1 MSLQTYNPTGIV
13 HETSVDIGNTRALP
27 VTIKLT
33 QGDKTLPVIAVHLLN
48 NGQRYQMPQS
58 VQSATLNVLKA
69 DRHAVSL
76 NAEGTNNNRD
86 TLYFVVTEQTCAA
99 AGKATAN
106 VQIQE
111 SASSVAGTGTFY
123 IRIDP
128 DPTYEA
134 DFNDSAA
141 SDLEQLVQKAQ
152 AAAEKAE
159 ESATEAQQALAD
171 VQEAGETAVDNINT
185 AKTEA
190 ISSIKGAVQA
200 AQVAAGKAEEEADR
214 ASSSATQ
221 ANASATNADT
231 SAQEAQEAAEEAG
244 AHADRAASEATKAQ
258 EAAKKVD
265 SLSTSIS
272 AMFAAQRTGK
282 VYSVNLPIFANN
294 QSSTG
299 EKTRDNSG
307 LVCEPSTDTDE
318 GQDDYAEIP
327 LFKWY
332 NCNYVREDDS
342 FAKVTALEGMPDYKT
357 EGAVDVGVIYPM
369 MYYKRSIVGD
379 HVETIVSDSPHPELG
394 LKPFE
399 AGVRQDGTVMPYFIL
414 SKYYCGIASD
424 GKLRSQPNLVPKRA
438 QSYQNMIANF
448 GQKGTGYHGQTSHRE
463 TYAIIMQE
471 IKYATKSSQTI
482 AMGCTQYNL
491 QYAAAVKYAE
501 EHTYFPVTASQA
513 ANFVVGSRVSVGY
526 AGADNNIDRGVSSM
540 HAYADEALITKIE
553 DLGDGNKAVYIDCN
567 PFSTA
572 DVNGAKVYIS
582 TMHWHAGTTDS
593 VIGHHDGSMGSNT
606 NAKYPWRIQG
616 LEFNVGGYSVNSDV
630 VMNFMPDY
638 SKDVYQCKPWDIRKT
653 ALADIQELYTKIG
666 NVPANSNGT
675 GADLWIG
682 DIEVVNGTSFPSTQ
696 GNGSATG
703 VGDIIYAGGTSTSGL
718 REYLRCGHLWSGSHA
733 GLSFLF
739 CWASLSHAY
748 WYFVAAD

>member
-1 MSLQTYNPTGIV
+1 MSLATYSPTGIV
-13 HETSVDIGNTRALP
+13 HETNVDIGNTRMMP
-27 VTIKLT
+27 VVVKLT
-33 QGDKTLPVIAVHLLN
+33 QGDKTLPVIAVHLY
-48 NGQRYQMPQS
+48 NGGQKYQMPQS
-58 VQSATLNVLKA
+58 INDAKLNVLKA

-76 NAEGTNNNRD
+76 SAAGTNSNRD

-99 AGKATAN
+99 SGRATAN

-123 IRIDP
+123 IRVDP

-134 DFNDSAA
+134 DFNDSVVP
-141 SDLEQLVQKAQ
+141 DLEQLV
-152 AAAEKAE
+152 
-159 ESATEAQQALAD
+159 
-171 VQEAGETAVDNINT
+171 
-185 AKTEA
+185 
-190 ISSIKGAVQA
+190 
-200 AQVAAGKAEEEADR
+200 
-214 ASSSATQ
+214 
-221 ANASATNADT
+221 
-231 SAQEAQEAAEEAG
+231 QEAQEAAEAAG
-244 AHADRAASEATKAQ
+244 EQADRAASEATKAQ
-258 EAAKKVD
+258 EAA
-265 SLSTSIS
+265 LSADNLHTTIS

-282 VYSVNLPIFANN
+282 VYSVNIPIFANN

-299 EKTRDNSG
+299 EKTRDNTD
-307 LVCEPSTDTDE
+307 LVCKPSTDTDE

-399 AGVRQDGTVMPYFIL
+399 AGIRQDGTVMPYFIL

-424 GKLRSQPNLVPKRA
+424 GKLRSQPGLVPKRA
-438 QSYQNMIANF
+438 QSYQNMITNF
-448 GQKGTGYHGQTSHRE
+448 GKKGTGYHGQTSHRE
-463 TYAIIMQE
+463 TYAILMQE

-482 AMGCTQYNL
+482 AQGCTQYNL

-513 ANFVVGSRVSVGY
+513 ANVVVGSRVSVGY

-553 DLGDGNKAVYIDCN
+553 DLGDGNKAVYLDCN

-638 SKDVYQCKPWDIRKT
+638 SKDVYQCKPWDTRKT
-653 ALADIQELYTKIG
+653 ELADIQELYTKIG
-666 NVPANSNGT
+666 NVPANSNVT

-696 GNGSATG
+696 GSGNATG

-718 REYLRCGHLWSGSHA
+718 REYLRCGSLRSGSRA
-733 GLSFLF
+733 GLSSLG
-739 CWASLSHAY
+739 CGSSLSGAN
-748 WYFVAAD
+748 WDFVAAD

>member
-111 SASSVAGTGTFY
+111 SSTAVAGTGIFP
-123 IRIDP
+123 IMVDK

-134 DFNDSAA
+134 DFNDSVVP
-141 SDLEQLVQKAQ
+141 DLEQLV
-152 AAAEKAE
+152 
-159 ESATEAQQALAD
+159 
-171 VQEAGETAVDNINT
+171 
-185 AKTEA
+185 
-190 ISSIKGAVQA
+190 
-200 AQVAAGKAEEEADR
+200 
-214 ASSSATQ
+214 
-221 ANASATNADT
+221 
-231 SAQEAQEAAEEAG
+231 QEAQEAAEKAEEQ
-244 AHADRAASEATKAQ
+244 ADRAASEATKAQ
-258 EAAKKVD
+258 EAA
-265 SLSTSIS
+265 LSADNLHTTIS

-282 VYSVNLPIFANN
+282 IYSVNIPIFANN

-299 EKTRDNSG
+299 EKTRDNTG
-307 LVCEPSTDTDE
+307 LVCEPSTDSEE
-318 GQDDYAEIP
+318 GQDDYADIP

-424 GKLRSQPNLVPKRA
+424 GLLRSQPGLVPKRA
-438 QSYQNMIANF
+438 QSYTNMITNF
-448 GQKGTGYHGQTSHRE
+448 GKKGTGYHGQTSLRE
-463 TYAIIMQE
+463 TYAILMQE

-482 AMGCTQYNL
+482 AQGCTQYNL

-501 EHTYFPVTASQA
+501 EHTYFPVTATQA

-526 AGADNNIDRGVSSM
+526 AGADNNIDRGVSTM

-553 DLGDGNKAVYIDCN
+553 DLGDGNKAVYLDCN

-616 LEFNVGGYSVNSDV
+616 LEFNVGAYSVNSDV
-630 VMNFMPDY
+630 VMNFNADY
-638 SKDVYQCKPWDIRKT
+638 SKDVYACKPWDVRKT
-653 ALADIQELYTKIG
+653 ALADIQSLYTKIG
-666 NVPANSNGT
+666 NVPASKDEKGS
-675 GADLWIG
+675 DYWIG
-682 DIEVVNGTSFPSTQ
+682 DISIVNGVSFPSTE
-696 GNGSATG
+696 GSGSSTG
-703 VGDIIYAGGTSTSGL
+703 VGDRVYAGGTSTSGL
-718 REYLRCGHLWSGSHA
+718 IEYLRCGNLGNGSHA
-733 GLSFLF
+733 GLSYLY
-739 CWASLSHAY
+739 CGSSLSLAGWH
-748 WYFVAAD
+748 FVAAD

>member
-1 MSLQTYNPTGIV
+1 MSLATYSPTGIV
-13 HETSVDIGNTRALP
+13 HETNVDIGNTRMMP
-27 VTIKLT
+27 VVVKLT
-33 QGDKTLPVIAVHLLN
+33 QGDKTLPVIAVHLY
-48 NGQRYQMPQS
+48 NGGQKYQMPQS
-58 VQSATLNVLKA
+58 INDAKLNVLKA

-76 NAEGTNNNRD
+76 SAAGTNNNRD

-111 SASSVAGTGTFY
+111 SSSSVAGTGTFY
-123 IRIDP
+123 IRVDP

-134 DFNDSAA
+134 DFNDSVVP
-141 SDLEQLVQKAQ
+141 DLEQLVQ
-152 AAAEKAE
+152 
-159 ESATEAQQALAD
+159 
-171 VQEAGETAVDNINT
+171 
-185 AKTEA
+185 
-190 ISSIKGAVQA
+190 
-200 AQVAAGKAEEEADR
+200 
-214 ASSSATQ
+214 
-221 ANASATNADT
+221 
-231 SAQEAQEAAEEAG
+231 EAQEAAGAAG
-244 AHADRAASEATKAQ
+244 EQADRAASEATKAQ
-258 EAAKKVD
+258 EAA
-265 SLSTSIS
+265 LSADNLHTTIS

-282 VYSVNLPIFANN
+282 VYSVNIPIFANN

-299 EKTRDNSG
+299 EKTRDNTD
-307 LVCEPSTDTDE
+307 LVCKPSTDTDE

-424 GKLRSQPNLVPKRA
+424 GLLRSQPGLVPKRA
-438 QSYQNMIANF
+438 QSYTNMITNF
-448 GQKGTGYHGQTSHRE
+448 GKKGTGYHGQTSLRE
-463 TYAIIMQE
+463 TYAILMQE

-482 AMGCTQYNL
+482 AQGCTQYNL

-553 DLGDGNKAVYIDCN
+553 DLGDGNKAVYLDCN

-630 VMNFMPDY
+630 VMNVMPDY

-703 VGDIIYAGGTSTSGL
+703 VGDYIYAGSTSTSGL
-718 REYLRCGHLWSGSHA
+718 REYLRCGDLGGGSLA
-733 GLSFLF
+733 GLSCLG
-739 CWASLSHAY
+739 CWGSLSVAG
-748 WYFVAAD
+748 WLFVAAD

>member
-1 MSLQTYNPTGIV
+1 MADKQ
-13 HETSVDIGNTRALP
+13 DAKALA
-27 VTIKLT
+27 VTLAAGLEKDL
-33 QGDKTLPVIAVHLLN
+33 GAVSAYAIAVEH
-48 NGQRYQMPQS
+48 GYEGTEEEWIES
-58 VQSATLNVLKA
+58 LKYDHSDEFA
-69 DRHAVSL
+69 ALSEQVKKDAE
-76 NAEGTNNNRD
+76 NAE
-86 TLYFVVTEQTCAA
+86 EQ
-99 AGKATAN
+99 
-106 VQIQE
+106 
-111 SASSVAGTGTFY
+111 
-123 IRIDP
+123 
-128 DPTYEA
+128 
-134 DFNDSAA
+134 
-141 SDLEQLVQKAQ
+141 
-152 AAAEKAE
+152 
-159 ESATEAQQALAD
+159 
-171 VQEAGETAVDNINT
+171 
-185 AKTEA
+185 
-190 ISSIKGAVQA
+190 
-200 AQVAAGKAEEEADR
+200 
-214 ASSSATQ
+214 
-221 ANASATNADT
+221 
-231 SAQEAQEAAEEAG
+231 
-244 AHADRAASEATKAQ
+244 ADRAASEATKAQ
-258 EAAKKVD
+258 EAA
-265 SLSTSIS
+265 LSADNLHTTIS

-282 VYSVNLPIFANN
+282 VYSVNIPIFANN

-299 EKTRDNSG
+299 EKTRDNAG
-307 LVCEPSTDTDE
+307 LVCKPSTDTDE

-414 SKYYCGIASD
+414 SKYYCGTASD
-424 GKLRSQPNLVPKRA
+424 GKLRSQPNLVPKRS
-438 QSYQNMIANF
+438 QSYTNMITNF
-448 GQKGTGYHGQTSHRE
+448 GKKGTGYHGQTSLRE
-463 TYAIIMQE
+463 TYAILMQE

-482 AMGCTQYNL
+482 AQGCTRYNL
-491 QYAAAVKYAE
+491 QYAAAVKYAK
-501 EHTYFPVTASQA
+501 EHNYFPVTASQA

-526 AGADNNIDRGVSSM
+526 AGADNNIDRGISSM

-553 DLGDGNKAVYIDCN
+553 DLGDGNKAVYLDCN

-653 ALADIQELYTKIG
+653 ALEDIQELYTKIG

-675 GADLWIG
+675 GGDFWIG

-703 VGDIIYAGGTSTSGL
+703 VGDMIYAGGTSTSGL
-718 REYLRCGHLWSGSHA
+718 REYLRCGRLGSGSGA
-733 GLSFLF
+733 GLSCLLCRSGLSGAGWSFL
-739 CWASLSHAY
+739 
-748 WYFVAAD
+748 AAD